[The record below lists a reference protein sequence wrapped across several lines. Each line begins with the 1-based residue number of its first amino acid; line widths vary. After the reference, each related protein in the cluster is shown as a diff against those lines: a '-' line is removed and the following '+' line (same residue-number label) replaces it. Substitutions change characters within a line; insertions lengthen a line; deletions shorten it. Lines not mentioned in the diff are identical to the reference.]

1 MNRKNG
7 VYFYN
12 RNMTYHSKLNV
23 TDIVNQAWDM
33 IDQEGYNNFSMHQLA
48 QRFDVKTASLYRYF
62 KRGSLIAA
70 VNEKSLSLLYQQI
83 QTALSQPL
91 VSQKEKILVMA
102 RAYRQFAAAH
112 PHCYLLLFDAN
123 YLSFSETVSASFFIY
138 DGADIQLSPA
148 EDPEVALR
156 GLHAILYGY
165 LILEILF
172 EDQWQES
179 DQSHQLDQVLETYLH
194 YYEV

>member
-1 MNRKNG
+1 M
-7 VYFYN
+7 
-12 RNMTYHSKLNV
+12 
-23 TDIVNQAWDM
+23 
-33 IDQEGYNNFSMHQLA
+33 
-48 QRFDVKTASLYRYF
+48 
-62 KRGSLIAA
+62 
-70 VNEKSLSLLYQQI
+70 
-83 QTALSQPL
+83 
-91 VSQKEKILVMA
+91 
-102 RAYRQFAAAH
+102 
-112 PHCYLLLFDAN
+112 FDAN